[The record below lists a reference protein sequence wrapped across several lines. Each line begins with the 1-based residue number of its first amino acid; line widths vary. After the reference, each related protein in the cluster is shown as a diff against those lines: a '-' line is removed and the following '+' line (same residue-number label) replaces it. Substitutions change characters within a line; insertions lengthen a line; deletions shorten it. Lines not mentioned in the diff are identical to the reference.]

1 MGKATHPK
9 SLRLATTENT
19 SAASVNTAVG
29 LRVAVARIYR
39 SLRARSDHQLT
50 PSATSALARIA
61 HGGPLRLGVLA
72 QLEGIAPATMSKV
85 VDNLETQ
92 RFIVRVPD
100 VLDGRASLIELS
112 DEGAALLHQIRST
125 STRAID
131 QALAS
136 LSDTERS
143 ALDRAVPIL
152 EKLSEL
158 LQANTSSDRRD

>member
-1 MGKATHPK
+1 MGKATHPR

-19 SAASVNTAVG
+19 SASGVNTAVG

-112 DEGAALLHQIRST
+112 DEGVALLHQIRSI

-136 LSDTERS
+136 LSATERG

>member
-19 SAASVNTAVG
+19 SAPGVNTAVG
-29 LRVAVARIYR
+29 LRVAVVRIYR

>member
-1 MGKATHPK
+1 MGKTTHPK
-9 SLRLATTENT
+9 SSRLPTSEST
-19 SAASVNTAVG
+19 SAPGVNTAVG

-39 SLRARSDHQLT
+39 SLRTRSDHQLT

-61 HGGPLRLGVLA
+61 HEGPLRLGVLA

-136 LSDTERS
+136 LSATERS

-158 LQANTSSDRRD
+158 LQANTSSERRD